1 MRKVLVCVFA
11 ASLFFTSC
19 TRIGTSDLG
28 LGLLPSL
35 DGVAIKDTTLEV
47 IAETVE
53 RLDSTIFNHSD
64 IHILGEINNDP
75 LFGKTQATMFFQ
87 MQPTYYPF
95 YFAGSTDSLFV
106 DSAVLVIKYKGYYGD
121 STKPLKIFT
130 NIIDA
135 NTPLDPSR
143 YYPTNFGDAFGF
155 KYAES
160 LADPKT
166 LDFTTIGD
174 SISNR
179 FEADKNQIRIK
190 LYDKYAKM
198 FVKSFD
204 TNYAYRND
212 TNFRASFPGFAL
224 RVDPS
229 SNNNVL
235 LKLAMTDTATR
246 LALYIRSNTKTTAVN
261 GSLMDTTVQ
270 YFKFLTYNNGNA
282 NFVKRTRTG
291 AEIVNHLGKPND
303 SLVYLQSNPGTMVK
317 IRIPGI
323 SNFPNKVIHQAV
335 LQTEQVPNDAGLT
348 STETYYLPPKYLLLA
363 AYDSINKVL
372 RNVPNDY
379 QSQNNTAQLAIFG
392 GFLTTKSKL
401 GYNNVAS
408 YNFNMTR
415 YVQGVVSRKD
425 SLFDFRI
432 IAPVND
438 SLTFV
443 PPYPNNHA
451 SITDYISNTGNTGNV
466 PAIGRVRLG
475 GGTNSRFKMKLHI
488 YYSDL

>member
-1 MRKVLVCVFA
+1 
-11 ASLFFTSC
+11 
-19 TRIGTSDLG
+19 
-28 LGLLPSL
+28 
-35 DGVAIKDTTLEV
+35 
-47 IAETVE
+47 
-53 RLDSTIFNHSD
+53 
-64 IHILGEINNDP
+64 
-75 LFGKTQATMFFQ
+75 
-87 MQPTYYPF
+87 
-95 YFAGSTDSLFV
+95 
-106 DSAVLVIKYKGYYGD
+106 
-121 STKPLKIFT
+121 
-130 NIIDA
+130 
-135 NTPLDPSR
+135 
-143 YYPTNFGDAFGF
+143 
-155 KYAES
+155 
-160 LADPKT
+160 
-166 LDFTTIGD
+166 
-174 SISNR
+174 
-179 FEADKNQIRIK
+179 
-190 LYDKYAKM
+190 
-198 FVKSFD
+198 
-204 TNYAYRND
+204 
-212 TNFRASFPGFAL
+212 
-224 RVDPS
+224 
-229 SNNNVL
+229 
-235 LKLAMTDTATR
+235 
-246 LALYIRSNTKTTAVN
+246 
-261 GSLMDTTVQ
+261 MDTTVQ

-323 SNFPNKVIHQAV
+323 SKFPNKVIHQAV
-335 LQTEQVPNDAGLT
+335 LQTEQVPNDGGLT
-348 STETYYLPPKYLLLA
+348 TTETYYLPPKYLLLA

-379 QSQNNTAQLAIFG
+379 QSQNNTAQLAVFG

-475 GGTNSRFKMKLHI
+475 GGTHSRFKMKLHI